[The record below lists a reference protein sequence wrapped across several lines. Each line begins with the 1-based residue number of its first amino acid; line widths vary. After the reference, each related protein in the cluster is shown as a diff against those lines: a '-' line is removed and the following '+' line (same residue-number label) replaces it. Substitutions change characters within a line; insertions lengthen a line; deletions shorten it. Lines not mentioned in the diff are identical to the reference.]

1 MARFKVTARLEV
13 SRRSMLIITVFAYA
27 VSPLV
32 VLAVLAA
39 AGRSPV
45 VALDAL
51 YRGTIGTT
59 AGFAES
65 IVQGTSLMLLSLGL
79 AIAFRGK
86 VWNIGAEG
94 QQVFGAI
101 VVTWFV
107 LLAFGGSNIR
117 GYTRPN
123 EIKTWDQ
130 RDHNHNHDDLRCGRG
145 IELACQRSVP
155 RQVHTRQLS

>member
-1 MARFKVTARLEV
+1 MARFKVTAKLEV
-13 SRRSMLIITVFAYA
+13 SRRSMLTITVLAYA

-39 AGRSPV
+39 AGRSPL

-107 LLAFGGSNIR
+107 LLFLKDPLPA
-117 GYTRPN
+117 
-123 EIKTWDQ
+123 
-130 RDHNHNHDDLRCGRG
+130 
-145 IELACQRSVP
+145 
-155 RQVHTRQLS
+155 